1 MLRRV
6 ERHIITKTDKNY
18 EAIKEICHKSKNLY
32 NYANY
37 ILRKSF
43 FETNK
48 LPNEYDLVK
57 ILTNENQN
65 DYRALPAQ
73 TAQQTIKL
81 LFKNW
86 KSFFKLCKTYKKDKS
101 KFKGRPRIPKGRGS
115 RQMCRMDQFGFPR
128 TSAKASKSVKG
139 FQTGDIVKA
148 IVPKGSKQGE
158 YLGKVAVRSSGKFD
172 IRTKTKIIQGVGFKY
187 CNIIQR
193 CDGYSYS
200 YNERKIN
207 INKRIKDEI

>member
-18 EAIKEICHKSKNLY
+18 AAIKEICHKSKNLY

-37 ILRKSF
+37 ILRQSF

-57 ILTNENQN
+57 ILTNENQS
-65 DYRALPAQ
+65 DYRSLPAQ

-86 KSFFKLCKTYKKDKS
+86 KSFFQLCKAYKKDRS
-101 KFKGRPRIPKGRGS
+101 KFKGRPRIPKFKPRAEKGFFATIFT
-115 RQMCRMDQFGFPR
+115 DQQIKLKENKIYFI
-128 TSAKASKSVKG
+128 KSVLQQKKG
-139 FQTGDIVKA
+139 
-148 IVPKGSKQGE
+148 
-158 YLGKVAVRSSGKFD
+158 
-172 IRTKTKIIQGVGFKY
+172 
-187 CNIIQR
+187 
-193 CDGYSYS
+193 
-200 YNERKIN
+200 
-207 INKRIKDEI
+207 